1 MNSRVHSCFFFTNLK
16 KEVIIMINQTK
27 HGPPLVSRDTY
38 LDFFLNAN
46 SGALAR
52 GCPTVGGDSATG

>member
-46 SGALAR
+46 SGALAATS
-52 GCPTVGGDSATG
+52 PMPAGGD